1 MEGATIFLI
10 VCGAIVLLIGILL
23 GIFVYT
29 DFFVVCVFSIMFLIP
44 AVCNHYRDPMESD
57 LKDGKAHYVEKRVIN
72 IEGNDTTIYSTY
84 HLEWNKGWKYGRPS
98 EE

>member
-1 MEGATIFLI
+1 MEAITIFLI
-10 VCGAIVLLIGILL
+10 VCGAIVFFIGVIL
-23 GIFVYT
+23 GIYL
-29 DFFVVCVFSIMFLIP
+29 DSDLFVVCAFSTCFLIP
-44 AVCNHYRDPMESD
+44 AVINHYRGPMESD

-72 IEGNDTTIYSTY
+72 IEGNDTTVYSTY